1 MKRKVYVTA
10 RERKVDRMI
19 GFCAFPIVNVLL
31 WIIAPMFYPQLP
43 TQAATTDLPRF
54 MPVDLLFM
62 ALPWLVNGTVLA
74 LAFLFRPEF
83 GVGYI
88 AFVAVA
94 ITVVVVLSILFVAAC
109 FVYALI
115 RLA

>member
-10 RERKVDRMI
+10 RERKADRI
-19 GFCAFPIVNVLL
+19 KGFCAFPIVNVLL
-31 WIIAPMFYPQLP
+31 WIIAQMIDSLLP
-43 TQAATTDLPRF
+43 TQAATTDLPSF
-54 MPVDLLFM
+54 MPVELLFF

-94 ITVVVVLSILFVAAC
+94 ITVAVALSVLFVAAC
-109 FVYALI
+109 FVYILF
-115 RLA
+115 RLS